1 VEGLRY
7 HANPIYP
14 RSLLPCAV
22 ILSILSNV
30 INLNGEAIAR
40 NNLAWVYNAQEQTA
54 TAQATFAQAL
64 AIYED
69 KLANY
74 PGAITARVN
83 LGWLAQQAGDSADAL
98 EHYKKAIKLLASVRS
113 VAEGDVAQLH
123 PGDPQTFN
131 LVGNQGI
138 LSQQADVYA
147 LATNLYLQQGK
158 TTQALQTLEKG
169 RARLFFDMLSAGN
182 PQLTDQDA
190 DQLNAVREAF
200 DLYTQAKISLTQI
213 RAVGGANRPLINRAQ
228 SELESAEDLYD
239 TRLAALKTHNP
250 KLLSLAPGVDNVV
263 DLAALQSRVLSD
275 TTLIVY
281 YIAEGILEE
290 PTEQLAVAWVID
302 ADDITAV
309 KLDTNGKEIRTRVQA
324 LRESIDTRNF
334 YAEAANLL
342 YDDLFV
348 PLEPYV
354 HHENLIIV
362 PYGSLYYLPFAA
374 LWDAK
379 TNQFLVEDY
388 TITYTPSTIALSLIQ
403 GHRNPLHDQILLIGN
418 PDGSLPNA
426 ESEVTAIGQLYETQP
441 ITRMQA
447 TESLVYTRSGQSDIV
462 HLAAHGFY
470 SETNPL
476 ATRIELA
483 SDADN
488 DGALEVRE
496 VFGLDLKEANLVV
509 LSACKTALGEQSMGD
524 EITGLTRAFLY
535 AGTPSIITT
544 LWSIEDEASGAL
556 MTSFYQHLSTEKSFA
571 AALRA
576 AQLDILGQE
585 DWHDPF
591 YWAAFTLHGDYL
603 GHGERATIVA
613 DTAVA
618 TPSAA
623 AGTPTAQPTAQPSA
637 QLEIMVATLP
647 VRSGPGANYPVL
659 GQLTAGEQIEIV
671 GQNTGHTWWEVCCIA
686 GERGWVVNNKNH
698 IRVLGDADFGAN
710 NP

>member
-1 VEGLRY
+1 
-7 HANPIYP
+7 
-14 RSLLPCAV
+14 
-22 ILSILSNV
+22 
-30 INLNGEAIAR
+30 
-40 NNLAWVYNAQEQTA
+40 
-54 TAQATFAQAL
+54 
-64 AIYED
+64 
-69 KLANY
+69 
-74 PGAITARVN
+74 VN
-83 LGWLAQQAGDSADAL
+83 W
-98 EHYKKAIKLLASVRS
+98 K
-113 VAEGDVAQLH
+113 
-123 PGDPQTFN
+123 
-131 LVGNQGI
+131 
-138 LSQQADVYA
+138 
-147 LATNLYLQQGK
+147 
-158 TTQALQTLEKG
+158 
-169 RARLFFDMLSAGN
+169 
-182 PQLTDQDA
+182 
-190 DQLNAVREAF
+190 
-200 DLYTQAKISLTQI
+200 
-213 RAVGGANRPLINRAQ
+213 
-228 SELESAEDLYD
+228 SAEDLYD

-263 DLAALQSRVLSD
+263 DLAALQSQVLSD

-524 EITGLTRAFLY
+524 EITGLTRAFLC

-544 LWSIEDEASGAL
+544 LWSIEDKASEALIISL
-556 MTSFYQHLSTEKSFA
+556 YQHLGTEKSFT

-576 AQLDILGQE
+576 AQLEILGNDQ
-585 DWHDPF
+585 WRDPF

-603 GHGERATIVA
+603 GRGER
-613 DTAVA
+613 
-618 TPSAA
+618 
-623 AGTPTAQPTAQPSA
+623 
-637 QLEIMVATLP
+637 
-647 VRSGPGANYPVL
+647 
-659 GQLTAGEQIEIV
+659 
-671 GQNTGHTWWEVCCIA
+671 
-686 GERGWVVNNKNH
+686 
-698 IRVLGDADFGAN
+698 
-710 NP
+710 